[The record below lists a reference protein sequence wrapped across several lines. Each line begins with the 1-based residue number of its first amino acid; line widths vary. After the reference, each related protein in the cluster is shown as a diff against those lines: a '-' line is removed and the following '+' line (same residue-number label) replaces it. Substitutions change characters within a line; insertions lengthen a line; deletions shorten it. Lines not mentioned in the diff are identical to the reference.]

1 MCIMQTDKHILSTIK
16 QYYMKKIK
24 LLVIAAAL
32 MLTAAGFTACGDDN
46 EGGIGNINLPTPQY
60 EQVSGKYE
68 ITSAGSPYES
78 IELSASGNY
87 IVTLSNGGNYYNTP
101 VNGVAKSSRR
111 SLLDIGKAKGLTRAT
126 EYDGVIYGTF
136 TSLGGNEFA
145 LEGFGT
151 IKLGYSGDE
160 VTSIEV
166 TTQDGQTTQY
176 DAKKKP
182 TMNGDNVTNALCRTW
197 RIEKI
202 RDVYY
207 DKQTGK
213 TDDMTVTP
221 ENPGEDG
228 YDMPI
233 EVVWSKSGTYLVSY
247 LDGSIGVA
255 EWKWKNRGAGQLYYA
270 WDGEWTGDYC
280 TITFDG
286 NRAVIHDKWEDEYG
300 RDESWT
306 YLVTDGATETPDTDL
321 PEDMSPLAN
330 VFTGKLLKE
339 MDGDRFVYENGY
351 LTQIIKGYETITFR
365 YNYITNPNAGLP
377 DVQVMDG
384 DEVEYEVE
392 LNEQGFA
399 KRVYGLKHDDT
410 SIFTYDG
417 EGHITAIDDGR
428 EGRMYTL
435 VWENGN
441 LVRMSYTH
449 KSDGRPG
456 NDCRYE
462 YDGQA
467 NSNNIM
473 LYYKI
478 FSVDLDEI
486 QDLYYAGLLGKS
498 TAQLPVKE
506 IDIDDNSTNT
516 YVWTDNGYTSL
527 NEGETIQPDD
537 EPDMTFSFY
546 E

>member
-1 MCIMQTDKHILSTIK
+1 
-16 QYYMKKIK
+16 MKKIK
-24 LLVIAAAL
+24 LLAMAAAL
-32 MLTAAGFTACGDDN
+32 MLTATCFTACSDD
-46 EGGIGNINLPTPQY
+46 EGGGIGNIDLPTPQY
-60 EQVSGKYE
+60 EEVSGKYE

-87 IVTLSNGGNYYNTP
+87 IVTRSYGGYGLAPKAGGKTRMALL
-101 VNGVAKSSRR
+101 AKRGATR
-111 SLLDIGKAKGLTRAT
+111 ST
-126 EYDGVIYGTF
+126 EYGGIIYGTF

-151 IKLGYSGDE
+151 IKLEYSGDD
-160 VTSIEV
+160 VTGIEI
-166 TTQDGQTTQY
+166 TTNGTTTSY
-176 DAKKKP
+176 SAEKAP
-182 TMNGDNVTNALCRTW
+182 TMGGDNITNALCRTW

-207 DKQTGK
+207 DKETGK

-221 ENPGEDG
+221 ENPGEEG

-270 WDGEWTGDYC
+270 WDGDWTGDYC

-306 YLVTDGATETPDTDL
+306 YLVTDGATETPGTDL

-339 MDGDRFVYENGY
+339 MNGDRFTYENGY
-351 LTQIIKGYETITFR
+351 LTQITNDKETITFH
-365 YNYITNPNAGLP
+365 YNYATGAEGA
-377 DVQVMDG
+377 DVYVTMRGDG
-384 DEVEYEVE
+384 DDDFEIT

-399 KRVYGLKHDDT
+399 EKIVQTSYDQYGEDVYTK
-410 SIFTYDG
+410 
-417 EGHITAIDDGR
+417 
-428 EGRMYTL
+428 TL
-435 VWENGN
+435 
-441 LVRMSYTH
+441 
-449 KSDGRPG
+449 
-456 NDCRYE
+456 E
-462 YDGQA
+462 YDADGHLTAMNDDRNGRLYDLTWTDGDLTKVHWLSESGSEHTYTYTYGNQA
-467 NSNNIM
+467 NTNC
-473 LYYKI
+473 LLFYYKVY
-478 FSVDLDEI
+478 SVDIDEV
-486 QDLYYAGLLGKS
+486 QCLYYAGLLGKAPKHQPELETSGSGS
-498 TAQLPVKE
+498 T
-506 IDIDDNSTNT
+506 TT
-516 YVWTDNGYTSL
+516 FTWTDNSL
-527 NEGETIQPDD
+527 IVDGD
-537 EPDMTFSFY
+537 EYHPTEFSFY